1 VIHAGFTGTLDALPD
16 RANARVACG
25 VIGPAARLI
34 DLF

>member
-1 VIHAGFTGTLDALPD
+1 VIHEGFTGTLDAVPD

-25 VIGPAARLI
+25 VIAPATRLI